1 MNKIKYHPIIVALC
15 NILLVMLLYSIARLF
30 FYFIA
35 HTSYPDITAS
45 HLMEMMAG
53 GVRFDLTAI
62 LYLSSLYLILE
73 LMPLSSR
80 ADKRYQNVAKWL
92 FWIPNIIGIFVNCAD
107 MVYMQYTDRRTTI
120 AFFTEFQNE
129 GNLAA
134 IFFTSVVQY
143 WYVTLFMVASCTILV
158 LLTRRHV
165 EIDSVRPLVYY
176 VRESVFFILS
186 VYMVVIGIRGG
197 FGAYTRPITLSNA
210 MQYTNHPR
218 ETNIVLN
225 TPFCLMRSIESE
237 TIPRLCYLDDYEEI
251 MSPIHRDKQH
261 IANNQTTNVVVII
274 LESFSKEYFGY
285 YNSDL
290 EDGQYRGYT
299 PFLDSLAAV
308 SVTYQ
313 LSLASGRK
321 SIDAMPSVLSSIP
334 SIISPYIVTP
344 YSTNDISSIAE
355 CLNRIGYTTAFYHG
369 APNGSMGFQ
378 AYARSAGFQ
387 AYYGMDEYNIE
398 KGTLGI
404 GENEDFDGVW
414 AIWDEEFLQYFGHS
428 MSSMPEPFMT
438 AVFTASSHHPF
449 QVPQRYEGVFP
460 QGNLPIHQCIGYTDN
475 ALRLFF
481 DYAHTQPWYE
491 HTLFVITADHTNQ
504 LDFPQYKTDKGVF
517 EVPIIFY
524 SPSMPDSLLVIN
536 HSEPVSQ
543 TDIMPSVLEYIG
555 YNQDYFAF
563 GQDALTCN
571 KADSYAV
578 NYNNGLYQIF
588 SDSLL
593 MQYNGSDIVAIYN
606 FSDDRLLQHNLVDIM
621 LGDSCVTSMLT
632 YLQAYLQQYTNRLI
646 DNRFTTNN

>member
-35 HTSYPDITAS
+35 RTSYPDITAS

-129 GNLAA
+129 DNLAA

-176 VRESVFFILS
+176 VRESVFFFLS

-225 TPFCLMRSIESE
+225 TPFCLMRSTESE

-524 SPSMPDSLLVIN
+524 SPSMPDSLLMIN

-593 MQYNGSDIVAIYN
+593 MQ
-606 FSDDRLLQHNLVDIM
+606 
-621 LGDSCVTSMLT
+621 
-632 YLQAYLQQYTNRLI
+632 
-646 DNRFTTNN
+646 

>member
-35 HTSYPDITAS
+35 RTSYPDITAS

-129 GNLAA
+129 DNLAA

-176 VRESVFFILS
+176 VRESVFFFLS

-225 TPFCLMRSIESE
+225 TPFCLMRSTESE

-524 SPSMPDSLLVIN
+524 SPSMPDSLLMIN

-606 FSDDRLLQHNLVDIM
+606 FSDDRLLQHNLLDIM